1 VEPSSSIPQRNWF
14 ISFYHSSVV
23 NVLLAVRS
31 GKSRT
36 CRPSLTC
43 HSRSLSPGRK
53 TACYHPLAAPS
64 NPAAAVA
71 FLFPS
76 PPSAR
81 RIPLPAGIPQKGRPL
96 KHDALRYE
104 SVVYRTSVAPSN
116 SFRPFWQLLSAAR
129 RAASATRFSEP
140 GQSQPASDNATCG
153 ARFTAPFSRL
163 RSPDFQ
169 ANRLSTQPVRLP
181 ASSGHKS
188 AGYPITPDPSNPRPV
203 DLHQLPAHLPATCCT
218 ALLFKVLPQTI

>member
-64 NPAAAVA
+64 NPAAAVV

-76 PPSAR
+76 PPA
-81 RIPLPAGIPQKGRPL
+81 PAASRSPPASPQKGRPL
-96 KHDALRYE
+96 KHDALQCGSTIYC
-104 SVVYRTSVAPSN
+104 TSAALSN
-116 SFRPFWQLLSAAR
+116 SFRLFWHLLSVAR
-129 RAASATRFSEP
+129 
-140 GQSQPASDNATCG
+140 
-153 ARFTAPFSRL
+153 
-163 RSPDFQ
+163 
-169 ANRLSTQPVRLP
+169 
-181 ASSGHKS
+181 
-188 AGYPITPDPSNPRPV
+188 
-203 DLHQLPAHLPATCCT
+203 
-218 ALLFKVLPQTI
+218 

>member
-1 VEPSSSIPQRNWF
+1 MCCSLFAQAKAG
-14 ISFYHSSVV
+14 
-23 NVLLAVRS
+23 LAA
-31 GKSRT
+31 
-36 CRPSLTC
+36 RPSPVTAAPC
-43 HSRSLSPGRK
+43 HQDARLHVITRSLLRQIRRLLLCSCFQ
-53 TACYHPLAAPS
+53 A
-64 NPAAAVA
+64 
-71 FLFPS
+71 
-76 PPSAR
+76 PSAR
-81 RIPLPAGIPQKGRPL
+81 RIPLPAGIPRKGRPL

-129 RAASATRFSEP
+129 RAASAIRFSEP

-163 RSPDFQ
+163 RSPDVQ

-188 AGYPITPDPSNPRPV
+188 AGYPITPDPSNPHPV